1 LDDAKAFARNP
12 RPVLEARRAKAK
24 ATAARRKAKIQEQNA
39 ASNQTREPTASE
51 SFWRKGKKPVY
62 DLIPLSEDEVVPE
75 HVLQV
80 SRAYDNLKCDARANE
95 PKKNLRRQKVDH
107 NCKMFCFRAI
117 NKLMTPEQ
125 KEGFRIVDRVHRQVY
140 NATVARVE
148 HLKQEGTTITEI
160 LKLTFKKEIR
170 IEVFGKRG
178 TGVTWGMRNCAR
190 HIPSKSLSLAEMEER
205 VKEDWARVPYAIK
218 VDAVEQA
225 LMAYKTNFEKRK
237 KQRERGEPV
246 KPFNVH
252 F

>member
-1 LDDAKAFARNP
+1 
-12 RPVLEARRAKAK
+12 
-24 ATAARRKAKIQEQNA
+24 
-39 ASNQTREPTASE
+39 
-51 SFWRKGKKPVY
+51 
-62 DLIPLSEDEVVPE
+62 
-75 HVLQV
+75 
-80 SRAYDNLKCDARANE
+80 
-95 PKKNLRRQKVDH
+95 
-107 NCKMFCFRAI
+107 
-117 NKLMTPEQ
+117 MTPEQ